1 MNNERILAA
10 IEIGLIWSSASKSL
24 KSCLSQLSRSKKMIW
39 GERRGCGILRRS
51 KNIQQKERPHVA
63 IF

>member
-1 MNNERILAA
+1 MAGPRPE
-10 IEIGLIWSSASKSL
+10 GLPSSARKKANKS
-24 KSCLSQLSRSKKMIW
+24 LSQLSKRLKMIW

-51 KNIQQKERPHVA
+51 KNIQQKECPNVA